1 MASTSR
7 RYYFSNENDAEE
19 LGQLR
24 LMEESDNDERILTT
38 EEESDTDASV
48 SVEDRE
54 GDSETEQ
61 SKSDN
66 NEVIEDSS
74 AYYTAVQ
81 KQRNKIVATWEW
93 KKVPFSQRRRT
104 PSQNVIVRLP
114 GVIGDARK
122 VKGVYET
129 WQVLINDNILNDI
142 VRYTNQY
149 IERIQT
155 KFTRT
160 RDDRKTH
167 IIEIKAFIGLLYLA
181 VKQYDNF
188 IENALQMREDAIA
201 REKQLI
207 GQSSYFLNKSGSK
220 WLTVGLSPA
229 AGFVPIVQIKS
240 VNACIFFTQEEWEEF
255 CKTEGCSPN
264 HQMEASS
271 YRDIQV
277 IRLKSRGQ
285 QIVLSTETYNNI
297 YHLQELINQKIS
309 VLASSDFVS
318 FYNHVL
324 KSCTKMDGDLY
335 SNIITLLATQTNS
348 QNTITYV
355 FVKLYYSSSTATHKK
370 TYRISMDREKLRIR
384 LEQHIEELQELKA
397 YIKVC
402 TYTNKK
408 VKESKNE

>member
-93 KKVPFSQRRRT
+93 KKFPFSQRRRT

-181 VKQYDNF
+181 GV
-188 IENALQMREDAIA
+188 
-201 REKQLI
+201 
-207 GQSSYFLNKSGSK
+207 
-220 WLTVGLSPA
+220 
-229 AGFVPIVQIKS
+229 
-240 VNACIFFTQEEWEEF
+240 
-255 CKTEGCSPN
+255 
-264 HQMEASS
+264 
-271 YRDIQV
+271 
-277 IRLKSRGQ
+277 
-285 QIVLSTETYNNI
+285 
-297 YHLQELINQKIS
+297 YHAN
-309 VLASSDFVS
+309 
-318 FYNHVL
+318 
-324 KSCTKMDGDLY
+324 
-335 SNIITLLATQTNS
+335 
-348 QNTITYV
+348 
-355 FVKLYYSSSTATHKK
+355 
-370 TYRISMDREKLRIR
+370 
-384 LEQHIEELQELKA
+384 
-397 YIKVC
+397 
-402 TYTNKK
+402 
-408 VKESKNE
+408 